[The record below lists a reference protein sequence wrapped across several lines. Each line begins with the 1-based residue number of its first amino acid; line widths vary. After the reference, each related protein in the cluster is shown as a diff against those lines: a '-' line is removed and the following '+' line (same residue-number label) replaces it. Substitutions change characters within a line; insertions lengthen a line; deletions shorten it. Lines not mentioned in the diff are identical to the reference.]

1 MQIRAIAAAAPG
13 AACAVSPT
21 RPTGGPGAI
30 RRARRNNGAMQLSER
45 AAFAMR
51 ALIELAAAGRTLI
64 PAGQLA
70 DEQAIP
76 GKALEA
82 VMTNLRRAGLVQ
94 SLRGPNGGFSLA
106 RPAAEISLA
115 EVVGVLSRF

>member
-1 MQIRAIAAAAPG
+1 
-13 AACAVSPT
+13 
-21 RPTGGPGAI
+21 
-30 RRARRNNGAMQLSER
+30 MQLSER

-51 ALIELAAAGRTLI
+51 ALIELAAAGRTLVL
-64 PAGQLA
+64 AGQLA

-82 VMTNLRRAGLVQ
+82 VGANLRRAGLVQ